1 VGLVDGNSRTR
12 FPSAVGDSA
21 ARCRRAALVRW
32 LVAGWVVCLS
42 ALAAAPAFAGTDPA
56 TLCARRQLSAATRL
70 HQVSHV
76 CWAHAYSNL
85 RFDLS
90 KCLVKAE
97 AVFQSA
103 YATAAQKAARSGG
116 QCALRLDVNALL
128 SVAAGDVDPVVSA
141 VAGNVIIADPVDR
154 KLRVKLMSAMA
165 SFSKRAFDAELEFT
179 VRNDPNR
186 LDERLALARSKLDQT
201 FTAQIA
207 SAAAHG
213 LLYDGI
219 SADDTSA
226 SLQQAAS
233 LWERLTRATN
243 GAFSV
248 SGTVFAAED
257 SFTDSDVNDVHTVAV
272 SNDDLFAAQELPVP
286 ATVGG
291 YLNQPQAGP
300 DGNSFEGGDAL
311 DSYKVTKLKAGQV
324 VALVL
329 GDDPATSDLQL
340 CVVGPS
346 EPDAVCSSDDTKSV
360 KTYVAPADDM
370 YFIQV
375 KAADFCN
382 CSGTYTLS
390 IGQTAPAAALHAE
403 RIDAD
408 FVPGELIVKLRP
420 VATAAGGGVT
430 ARASAL
436 ASDLGLVRAAGE
448 ASRPMLMRLPT
459 GAARDAT
466 FQKLGVTAQRR
477 SLQVQTV
484 SDAAISKQETL
495 LARRALRKRADVES
509 VSLNTIVQPSV
520 TPNDPY
526 YGLQWHYPLIHL
538 PEAWDITTGDPN
550 VVVAVVDTGVRL
562 DHPDLAGSFV
572 AGYDFIQDPVRAR
585 DGNGIDPDPN
595 DPGDKGAGA
604 GSSFHG
610 THVAGTIAA
619 ATNNGIGVAGVS
631 WGSKVMPVRVLGK
644 GGGTM
649 YDVMQGVAFAAGL
662 PNDSGT
668 VPAKKADVINL
679 SLGGGGFDDAAQTL
693 FNQVRAQG
701 VIVVAAA
708 GNQSTSAPSYPAA
721 YDNVVSVAAVDLN
734 RNPAPYSNF
743 GSTVDVAAPGGD
755 TSVDRNADTFA
766 DGVLSTLA
774 DDTVSPLTFGYVFYQ
789 GTSMATPHVSGVF
802 ALMRSVNPALTPASI
817 DTMLASG
824 MLTDDLLT
832 PGFDPQTG
840 WGLIDAQAAVIAAGG
855 TPVGSGTPLA
865 VSPATL
871 NFGVA
876 LDTLD
881 FGVSNVGTDPLTVTG
896 VTVQNA
902 GANPWLQV
910 AAHGVDGSGL
920 GTYRA
925 TVDRTGL
932 PTDPNAPAN
941 YTATIDVSS
950 SGGTAHV
957 KVLMRV
963 GGPTASD
970 TGFQYVLLVD
980 SQTLAA
986 IDEVA
991 LPATNGTY
999 PYAFQNVPQG
1009 DYLLISGSDMDDDLL
1024 ICDGGE
1030 ACGSYPTLDLP
1041 TPLTVDSNKAGID
1054 FGVAFRQSIRSSEVS
1069 AASAVPPA
1077 GILRKARR

>member
-1 VGLVDGNSRTR
+1 M
-12 FPSAVGDSA
+12 
-21 ARCRRAALVRW
+21 AL
-32 LVAGWVVCLS
+32 C
-42 ALAAAPAFAGTDPA
+42 ALAALPARAGTDPA
-56 TLCARRQLSAATRL
+56 LACAKRQLSAASRL
-70 HQVSHV
+70 HRVSHG
-76 CWAHAYSNL
+76 CWAHAFSSL
-85 RFDLS
+85 SFDLA

-97 AVFQSA
+97 DSFRKSYASA
-103 YATAAQKAARSGG
+103 ADKAAKSGA
-116 QCALRLDVNALL
+116 QCGLRMNVDSLL
-128 SVAAGDVDPVVSA
+128 SLAAGDVDPLVSE
-141 VAGNVIIADPVDR
+141 VAGDVNFASSTDR
-154 KLRVKLMSAMA
+154 KLRSKLVSAMA
-165 SFSKRAFDAELEFT
+165 SFSKRAFDAELDFVT
-179 VRNDPNR
+179 RD
-186 LDERLALARSKLDQT
+186 DSDRLAEKLAQARSKLDQT
-201 FTAQIA
+201 FASQIA
-207 SAAAHG
+207 SSAKRG
-213 LLYDGI
+213 VLYDGI
-219 SADDTSA
+219 GAVDA
-226 SLQQAAS
+226 GNSLAQTAA
-233 LWERLTRATN
+233 LWERLTRAGN
-243 GAFSV
+243 GAFTV
-248 SGTVFAAED
+248 SGTVFAAES
-257 SFTDSDVNDVHTVAV
+257 SFTDSDVNDTSTVAV
-272 SNDDLFAAQELPVP
+272 SNDEFYSAQQIPVP

-291 YLNQPQAGP
+291 YVNRPHVGA
-300 DGNSFEGGDAL
+300 DGNSWEGGD
-311 DSYKVTKLKAGQV
+311 DRDRYKVVNLKAGQV
-324 VALVL
+324 VALVI
-329 GDDPATSDLQL
+329 GDDPTTSDLQL
-340 CVVGPS
+340 CVIGPS
-346 EPDAVCSSDDTKSV
+346 EPDGACSSDDTASV

-370 YFIQV
+370 YFLEVTI
-375 KAADFCN
+375 DDDCN
-382 CSGTYTLS
+382 CSGTYTLA
-390 IGQTAPAAALHAE
+390 IGQAAPSAALHAE

-408 FVPGELIVKLRP
+408 FVPGELIVKLKP
-420 VATAAGGGVT
+420 QATAAGGAAA
-430 ARASAL
+430 ARANAL
-436 ASDLGLVRAAGE
+436 VAELGLVKSAGDE
-448 ASRPMLMRLPT
+448 SRPMLMRLPT
-459 GAARDAT
+459 GNARAAA
-466 FQKLGVTAQRR
+466 FQRLGVANQQK
-477 SLQVQTV
+477 SLQVQTL
-484 SDAAISKQETL
+484 SDAAIAKRETQ

-509 VSLNTIVQPSV
+509 VSLNTILQPSV
-520 TPNDPY
+520 VPNDPFFD
-526 YGLQWHYPLIHL
+526 LQWHYPLIHL
-538 PEAWDITTGDPN
+538 PQAWDITTGDPN

-595 DPGDKGAGA
+595 DPGDKGAGS

-644 GGGTM
+644 GGGTL

-668 VPAKKADVINL
+668 LPAKKADIINL
-679 SLGGGGFDDAAQTL
+679 SLGGGGYDASAQAL

-708 GNQSTSAPSYPAA
+708 GNQATSAPSYPAA

-743 GSTVDVAAPGGD
+743 GTTVDVAAPGGD

-789 GTSMATPHVSGVF
+789 GTSMATPHVAGVF
-802 ALMRSVNPALTPASI
+802 ALMRSVNPALTPAQI
-817 DTMLASG
+817 DALLANG
-824 MLTDDLLT
+824 DLTQDLLA
-832 PGFDPQTG
+832 PGYDTQTG

-855 TPVGSGTPLA
+855 TPVGTGTPLA
-865 VSPATL
+865 VTPPTL
-871 NFGVA
+871 NFGVS

-881 FGVSNVGTDPLTVTG
+881 FGVSNVGPDPLTITS

-902 GANPWLQV
+902 GSNTWLHV

-925 TVDRTGL
+925 TVDRTSL
-932 PTDPNAPAN
+932 AMNN
-941 YTATIDVSS
+941 YSATIDVASS
-950 SGGTAHV
+950 NGTAHV

-980 SQTLAA
+980 AQSLTA

-991 LPATNGTY
+991 LPASNGTY

-1009 DYLLISGSDMDDDLL
+1009 DYLLIAGSDMDDDAL

-1041 TPLTVDSNKAGID
+1041 TPLTVDANKSGID
-1054 FGVAFRQSIRSSEVS
+1054 FGVAFRQSIRS
-1069 AASAVPPA
+1069 AGASAQSALPPA
-1077 GILRKARR
+1077 GILRKTR